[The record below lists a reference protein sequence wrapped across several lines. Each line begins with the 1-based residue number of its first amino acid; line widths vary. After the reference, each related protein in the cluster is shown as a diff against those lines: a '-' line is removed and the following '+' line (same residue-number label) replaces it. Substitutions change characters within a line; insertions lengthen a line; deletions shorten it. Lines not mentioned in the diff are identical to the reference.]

1 MTGEPRE
8 TKKKKEK
15 QVEFT
20 HLPVIAGRH
29 PSDLPQMLRLH
40 PLMLGDLAD
49 AAGLA
54 LHGGT
59 TTDGFGIFVQAIQR
73 TMHTARW
80 GDG

>member
-1 MTGEPRE
+1 M
-8 TKKKKEK
+8 
-15 QVEFT
+15 
-20 HLPVIAGRH
+20 IAGRH

-49 AAGLA
+49 AAGLT